1 MKDSP
6 IQDCVYFGRSS
17 WGSARLLLSRHAR
30 QVQSQRKSDDH
41 RNLGLSANP
50 EVIPKAVDLMHTL
63 VQDCHD
69 PDIATREMAPIDAMV
84 LITKEDALDAE
95 FGRNGS

>member
-1 MKDSP
+1 MQSP
-6 IQDCVYFGRSS
+6 C
-17 WGSARLLLSRHAR
+17 
-30 QVQSQRKSDDH
+30 KSDDH

-69 PDIATREMAPIDAMV
+69 PDITTREMELIDAMV
-84 LITKEDALDAE
+84 LMAKEEALDAE